1 MRPSLAFL
9 LILLPWAAQ
18 ATDLSL
24 DCRGQTRFI
33 HRGAPSTYP
42 AHEQRRYHISNGVLD
57 TMPCSVTGTGLA
69 CFGLTAQQAM
79 RRVQIDTTAK
89 TVRDALE
96 LPTSELI
103 FEGRCD

>member
-1 MRPSLAFL
+1 MRRPLVFL
-9 LILLPWAAQ
+9 LILLPWVAQ
-18 ATDLSL
+18 ATDLVL

-42 AHEQRRYHISNGVLD
+42 ADEQRRYHIHHGVLEA
-57 TMPCSVTGTGLA
+57 MPCSVTEKGLA

-79 RRVQIDTTAK
+79 RRVQIDTRTN